1 MPSIKYKDGGGKNNK
16 EWPSKRR
23 TVRNMAM
30 VQYMNEFCTPENK
43 RKVRVEFL
51 SVRIVPY

>member
-16 EWPSKRR
+16 EWPSKRH